1 MAEGAPAWRRGHSR
15 LQGCTLAERTRPLKG
30 SIEPQELMIHTN
42 SQPENYLTHFTNGE
56 QTASADTTS
65 DKGGGNR
72 GFRPHELL
80 EAALASCMNM
90 TLRMCAQRYGI
101 PLAGASVL
109 VSLNRDSRDGPTF
122 MYRADLQGS
131 LSDAQR
137 QQLLASLEN
146 CPVRATLSKRL
157 QFAAWT
163 E

>member
-1 MAEGAPAWRRGHSR
+1 
-15 LQGCTLAERTRPLKG
+15 
-30 SIEPQELMIHTN
+30 MIHTN
-42 SQPENYLTHFTNGE
+42 SQPEHYLTHFTNGD
-56 QTASADTTS
+56 QIGSSDTTS

-90 TLRMCAQRYGI
+90 TLRMCAQKHGI
-101 PLAGASVL
+101 PLAGAVVL
-109 VSLNRDSRDGPTF
+109 VSLNRDAPDGPTF
-122 MYRADLQGS
+122 VYRAELHGS

-163 E
+163 D

>member
-1 MAEGAPAWRRGHSR
+1 MI
-15 LQGCTLAERTRPLKG
+15 RTD
-30 SIEPQELMIHTN
+30 
-42 SQPENYLTHFTNGE
+42 SQREHYLTHFTNGE
-56 QTASADTTS
+56 HTAASDTTS

-90 TLRMCAQRYGI
+90 TLRMYARKHDI

-109 VSLNRDSRDGPTF
+109 VSLNREAPAGPTF
-122 MYRADLQGS
+122 MYRAELHGP

-137 QQLLASLEN
+137 SQLLASLEN
-146 CPVRATLSKRL
+146 CPVRATLSKHPR
-157 QFAAWT
+157 FSAWT